1 MGYNAGLV
9 QKNGTEIYVIKWKNI
24 KICRN
29 KKRSKPV
36 KARSV
41 MYEILR
47 CLAFLEFLSHINFPN
62 KVGKST
68 ALAQSPQY
76 FPYWKNHT
84 KRIYH
89 LSGRSLSFEANCD
102 NKKRRV
108 TKRRLDKR
116 MIIKALQA
124 ILITYDVISLL
135 DIRR

>member
-41 MYEILR
+41 MYKILR

-62 KVGKST
+62 IAGKKHSVSII
-68 ALAQSPQY
+68 SPIFSILEKSY
-76 FPYWKNHT
+76 KTN
-84 KRIYH
+84 
-89 LSGRSLSFEANCD
+89 LSSIGQKS
-102 NKKRRV
+102 
-108 TKRRLDKR
+108 
-116 MIIKALQA
+116 
-124 ILITYDVISLL
+124 VI
-135 DIRR
+135 

>member
-1 MGYNAGLV
+1 
-9 QKNGTEIYVIKWKNI
+9 
-24 KICRN
+24 
-29 KKRSKPV
+29 
-36 KARSV
+36 